1 MKKEKTKLPDG
12 IPEENVYDNT
22 HIMIYVF
29 YAIAVGSVIL
39 LLVNQ
44 QLNNLS
50 IYQEKILTLANQN
63 KSTAHIEDFN
73 CSYDMKNPMCGDEVK
88 VRIKILQNK
97 IETIS
102 AIVRGC
108 ALCEAS
114 AGLVVQTFSKK
125 NLPDIEF
132 LENFKY
138 WLCDLDQELPT
149 NLPEGIKVFQPIREI
164 TNRHTCITMPFE
176 ATIKSINQF
185 NKEI

>member
-1 MKKEKTKLPDG
+1 MKKEKRNLPDG

-50 IYQEKILTLANQN
+50 IYQEKILALANQN
-63 KSTAHIEDFN
+63 KITAPIEDFN

-114 AGLVVQTFSKK
+114 AGLVVQTFSNKD
-125 NLPDIEF
+125 LPDTNF
-132 LENFKY
+132 LEIFRH
-138 WLCDLDQELPT
+138 WLNNLDQKIP
-149 NLPEGIKVFQPIREI
+149 
-164 TNRHTCITMPFE
+164 
-176 ATIKSINQF
+176 
-185 NKEI
+185 

>member
-1 MKKEKTKLPDG
+1 MVLNLL
-12 IPEENVYDNT
+12 NV
-22 HIMIYVF
+22 
-29 YAIAVGSVIL
+29 
-39 LLVNQ
+39 
-44 QLNNLS
+44 
-50 IYQEKILTLANQN
+50 
-63 KSTAHIEDFN
+63 
-73 CSYDMKNPMCGDEVK
+73 
-88 VRIKILQNK
+88 LQNK

-125 NLPDIEF
+125 NLPDIKF